1 MSEPSQF
8 KGILDEIV
16 TELSIQEEQQKSQ
29 MLAKRVIPQQRVSS
43 QHRPATIQNA
53 DRIAE
58 STGKPFRDGGAY
70 SSNAYQPNAW
80 RECCRMLA
88 RRGFSGE
95 QIEWIMRSKF
105 TRWASDGRKAK
116 SFGYAN
122 SSDLARFLDD
132 NRPPITPSNLD
143 MNS

>member
-58 STGKPFRDGGAY
+58 STGKPFRDGGAIRVT
-70 SSNAYQPNAW
+70 SLVFLMTIDPLSLLP
-80 RECCRMLA
+80 
-88 RRGFSGE
+88 
-95 QIEWIMRSKF
+95 IWI
-105 TRWASDGRKAK
+105 
-116 SFGYAN
+116 
-122 SSDLARFLDD
+122 
-132 NRPPITPSNLD
+132 
-143 MNS
+143 